1 MSEPSEIEN
10 AIRERIN
17 KSEFANWFGMEFV
30 SAADGA
36 CEMRLDLKP
45 HHLNPGGIIH
55 GGVIATMLD
64 AAIGL
69 ALRSARPLGS
79 PHVTLNMSIQYIG
92 MAGEGVV
99 VARGRALHAG
109 RRAGH
114 GEGELVTEDGRL
126 LAKGTATFMT
136 VEPANLPRTPFA

>member
-1 MSEPSEIEN
+1 MSSEIER
-10 AIRERIN
+10 AIRERIHA
-17 KSEFANWFGMEFV
+17 SEFAGWFGMEFV
-30 SAADGA
+30 SAADGE
-36 CEMRLDLKP
+36 CEMRLELKP

-79 PHVTLNMSIQYIG
+79 PHVTLTMSIQYIG
-92 MAGEGVV
+92 MASEGTI
-99 VARGRALHAG
+99 VARGRSLHAG

-114 GEGELVTEDGRL
+114 GEGELVTADGRM
-126 LAKGTATFMT
+126 LAKGAATFMT
-136 VEPANLPRTPFA
+136 VEPENLPRSPFA